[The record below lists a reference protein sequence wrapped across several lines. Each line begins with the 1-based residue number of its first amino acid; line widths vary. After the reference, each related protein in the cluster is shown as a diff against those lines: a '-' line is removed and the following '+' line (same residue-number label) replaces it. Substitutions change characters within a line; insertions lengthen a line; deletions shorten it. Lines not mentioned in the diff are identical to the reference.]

1 MDAMDTPYAQ
11 IARALQD
18 YFDGLYRSDTRLLA
32 RIFHPK
38 AVYACATSGEL
49 VRMTMDEYFPVVDT
63 RLSPASLDEPRQ
75 DEIVSIELA
84 GPSTAFVHARCAI
97 GTKRFTDFLTLVR
110 LDGQWRIL
118 SKVFHYDL
126 QET

>member
-1 MDAMDTPYAQ
+1 MDTPHAE

-49 VRMTMDEYFPVVDT
+49 VHLTMAEYFPVVDK
-63 RLSPASLDEPRQ
+63 RPPPARRDEPRQ
-75 DEIVSIELA
+75 DAIVSIELA
-84 GPSTAFVHARCAI
+84 GASTAFVHARCAI
-97 GTKRFTDFLTLVR
+97 GPMRFTDFLTLVR

-118 SKVFHYDL
+118 AKVFHYDL
-126 QET
+126 QEA

>member
-1 MDAMDTPYAQ
+1 MDAMDNSYAQ

-49 VRMTMDEYFPVVDT
+49 VYVTLDEYLPIVDK
-63 RLSPASLDEPRQ
+63 RASPESRNEPRQ

-97 GTKRFTDFLTLVR
+97 GAKRFTDF
-110 LDGQWRIL
+110 
-118 SKVFHYDL
+118 
-126 QET
+126 